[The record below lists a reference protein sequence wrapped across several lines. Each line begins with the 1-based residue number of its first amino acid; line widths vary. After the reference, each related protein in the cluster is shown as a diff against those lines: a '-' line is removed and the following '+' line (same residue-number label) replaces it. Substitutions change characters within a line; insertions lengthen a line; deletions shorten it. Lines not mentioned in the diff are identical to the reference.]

1 MLKRHKDINP
11 SMSVAELITTDQK
24 LKKKKTQQR
33 NRKNVIYIQNEMLF
47 NIK

>member
-24 LKKKKTQQR
+24 LKKKKKL
-33 NRKNVIYIQNEMLF
+33 NKGIEKM
-47 NIK
+47 